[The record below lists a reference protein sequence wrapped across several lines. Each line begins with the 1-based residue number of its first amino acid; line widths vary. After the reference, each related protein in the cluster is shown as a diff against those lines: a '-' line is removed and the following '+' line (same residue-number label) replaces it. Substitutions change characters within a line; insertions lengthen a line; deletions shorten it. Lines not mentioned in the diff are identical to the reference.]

1 MTPIVSIP
9 SYWIMAYWFG
19 VGVALYY
26 ANKSVRLIAFW
37 GVMAYLL
44 GLTIGLRLYY
54 S

>member
-1 MTPIVSIP
+1 MTPTVSIP
-9 SYWIMAYWFG
+9 SYWILAYWVG

-26 ANKSVRLIAFW
+26 ANRSVRLIAFW

>member
-1 MTPIVSIP
+1 MTPTVHIP
-9 SYWIMAYWFG
+9 SYWILAYWLGIIF
-19 VGVALYY
+19 ALYL
-26 ANKSVRLIAFW
+26 ANRNVRNFAFL

>member
-1 MTPIVSIP
+1 MTPIVNVP
-9 SYWIMAYWFG
+9 SYWVMAYLFG
-19 VGVALYY
+19 IGVSLYY
-26 ANKSVRLIAFW
+26 ANKSVRSIAFW